1 MYLNTVSNI
10 VNQQDRGNREQTDEL
25 SLANKV
31 RSVSN
36 KKRPKKLGLSL
47 TMPQTTKGEMLGS
60 GLCGEVRRDLAH
72 EGFVLKS
79 FSRFAN
85 EIAQKEC
92 SLFTLIYGEGSAEV
106 IEEADGLYLRMLEV
120 PGVSLDKCDPSEL
133 PDNARELFF
142 QMIADLND
150 VGIIHGDLHSGN
162 IMFDK
167 DSNRFWPIDLS
178 NAYDSYYDSSSDGRA
193 MMDIDNEKRFR
204 QIMRKLGA

>member
-106 IEEADGLYLRMLEV
+106 IEEAAPRDLGPGNDLVNRGRLKTLVEHGRLRHVEDSASGVDFRIHRV
-120 PGVSLDKCDPSEL
+120 PPYCTASTVDSVRWFSV
-133 PDNARELFF
+133 ARQVALT
-142 QMIADLND
+142 L
-150 VGIIHGDLHSGN
+150 
-162 IMFDK
+162 
-167 DSNRFWPIDLS
+167 
-178 NAYDSYYDSSSDGRA
+178 
-193 MMDIDNEKRFR
+193 
-204 QIMRKLGA
+204 